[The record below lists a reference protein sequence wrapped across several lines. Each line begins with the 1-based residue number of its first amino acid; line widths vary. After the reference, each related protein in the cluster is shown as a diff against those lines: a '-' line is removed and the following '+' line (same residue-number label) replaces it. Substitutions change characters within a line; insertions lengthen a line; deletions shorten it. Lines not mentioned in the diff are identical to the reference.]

1 MSTLNK
7 LLGLLDKLKQENPD
21 LANKALLASETL
33 KAGLDPDELEQIE
46 DWDEEEYEE
55 EEEEEEFDDSYIE
68 CSAEDTKTFFGLR
81 EEMDQL
87 VKEYGIYM
95 RDHEVRKVLMLEAI
109 EEKREQNEKFVD
121 SLKEKYRLDPTS
133 TYSIQINESDDGNL
147 VFVKEWYYLF

>member
-55 EEEEEEFDDSYIE
+55 DEEEEEEEEFDDSYIE
-68 CSAEDTKTFFGLR
+68 CSTEDTKTFFGLR

-95 RDHEVRKVLMLEAI
+95 RDHEVKKVLMLEAI
-109 EEKREQNEKFVD
+109 EGKREQNEKFVD

-147 VFVKEWYYLF
+147 VFVKE